1 MSQMPKTL
9 QQYLLEK
16 LEGHPE
22 RLQLVMMM
30 ADIATIGKLISAQTN
45 RAGLA
50 DIRGLSGNTNV
61 QDEAQAKLDVYA
73 NDLCKKYLESTG
85 LFASLASEEEDTAV
99 DLKNPKAKYIIAFD
113 PLDGSSNIDVN
124 VSVGT
129 IFSVHK
135 KLDGIPAGDDRQF
148 LQRGRDQVLAG
159 YVLYGTS
166 TMLVFSWGD
175 GVHEFTLDVDLG
187 EFFLSNA
194 RLTVPAECPYYSVN
208 ESYGPYISEKDQAY
222 LNRIRQE
229 TSKLRYVGS
238 LVGDFHRNLL
248 KGGIF
253 FFPAVDTSGQGKFK
267 PKLRLNYE
275 AKPMAFLM
283 EQAGGAASTGSED
296 ILDVVPAKLHQRVPV
311 IIGNKKL
318 VNLYKEVT

>member
-1 MSQMPKTL
+1 MPDLPKTL
-9 QQYLLEK
+9 QQFLLER
-16 LEGHPE
+16 LDGHPE

-45 RAGLA
+45 RAGLTG
-50 DIRGLSGNTNV
+50 IRGMAGGTNV

-73 NDLCKKYLESTG
+73 NDLCKEYLASTG
-85 LFASLASEEEDTAV
+85 LFAAMASEEEETAV
-99 DLKNPKAKYIIAFD
+99 DLKNPHGGYVIAFD

-135 KLDGIPAGDDRQF
+135 KLDGIAAGDERQF
-148 LQRGRDQVLAG
+148 LQSGRDQVLAG

-166 TMLVFSWGD
+166 TLLVFSWGE
-175 GVHEFTLDVDLG
+175 GVHEFTLDQDLG

-194 RLTVPAECPYYSVN
+194 HLKLPRDHPYYSVN
-208 ESYGPYISEKDQAY
+208 ESYVSLVSAKDQAY
-222 LNRIRQE
+222 LVKIRQE

-238 LVGDFHRNLL
+238 LVADFHRNLL
-248 KGGIF
+248 KGGVF
-253 FFPAVDTSGQGKFK
+253 FFPAVRGSGKGEFR

-275 AKPMAFLM
+275 AKPMAYLI
-283 EQAGGAASTGSED
+283 EQAGGAGSTGEGA
-296 ILDVVPAKLHQRVPV
+296 ILDTVPDRLHQRVPV
-311 IIGNKKL
+311 IIGNKQL
-318 VNLYKEVT
+318 VNLYKEV

>member
-16 LEGHPE
+16 LENHPE

-61 QDEAQAKLDVYA
+61 KDEAQAKLDVYA

-85 LFASLASEEEDTAV
+85 LFASLASEEEDTVV
-99 DLKNPKAKYIIAFD
+99 DLKNPKAKYVIAFD

-135 KLDGIPAGDDRQF
+135 KLDGIPAGDERQF

-187 EFFLSNA
+187 EFLLSNA
-194 RLTVPAECPYYSVN
+194 RLTAPAECPYYSVN
-208 ESYGPYISEKDQAY
+208 EAYASFMAKKDQDY
-222 LNRIRQE
+222 LIKLK
-229 TSKLRYVGS
+229 SAAPKLRWVGS
-238 LVGDFHRNLL
+238 LVADFHRNLL
-248 KGGIF
+248 KGGVF
-253 FFPAVDTSGQGKFK
+253 FFPAIDASGKGAFK

-275 AKPMAFLM
+275 AKPIAFLM
-283 EQAGGAASTGSED
+283 EQAGGSASTGTED
-296 ILDVVPAKLHQRVPV
+296 ILNMKPAKLHQRVPV

-318 VNLYKEVT
+318 VKLY